1 MYFLQGAQQLVAII
15 SLVMARET
23 DDRHFLVIFIL
34 CIHITNVIIFC
45 IYFQNNV
52 YFNNNILNYAISMLT
67 PPKVITLGKLLFNN
81 YIVALSQNKLLIFV
95 NLRTFANRDVQTH
108 ISFCHNKAI
117 F

>member
-1 MYFLQGAQQLVAII
+1 MYFLQGAQKLVAII

-23 DDRHFLVIFIL
+23 NDRQFLVIFIL
-34 CIHITNVIIFC
+34 CINITNVIIFC

-52 YFNNNILNYAISMLT
+52 YFNNTILNYAISMIA
-67 PPKVITLGKLLFNN
+67 PPKLITLWKLLFNKN
-81 YIVALSQNKLLIFV
+81 KAFSQNKLLIFV